1 MKAKFTLLRSRF
13 MLLIISMG
21 LAVIGQTW
29 AQSSTIDHEKA
40 TLVSK
45 FAKYVTWPV
54 EARQREFIIGVYK
67 DVNKYNYFSNF
78 FANKG
83 VKGKDISV
91 QLVNTLSDARNVN
104 ILYISS
110 PNQRNSTKLT
120 DRIIGE
126 SHVLIITEDSKEL
139 AKTMIDISYNKQQSK
154 ISFKVIEPNIVDAKL
169 TMPELSYFSDS
180 NNNEEILSESPT
192 FTKKNQQEEKRLAL
206 ENQLAQQ
213 QLSLQQLNEK
223 LNLTKENS
231 EKYHVQLQ
239 QQSERLKAVQ
249 EAGAKKRQEI
259 NAKDKKL
266 QELEKQ
272 LQDQQKQLQAQQTQ
286 LAANKQLQDQQIPL
300 ETNGQDLPAND
311 QESTKETEKAIN
323 ELTEKLNQQ
332 TEIANNTVI
341 KLANITKDNKKLS
354 SYQTLFYV
362 FLMVTIIALF
372 IAFMMW
378 KKANNSASQKSLPS
392 EKINDRLL
400 SIREEQLIKSE
411 NIAAVGY
418 IATDITYAVGL
429 SLEDLQAQLESV
441 DDTKSAAALKPV
453 VDLLENF
460 NLIAADQDDTKPQ
473 NIDVIAYIQKML
485 MLYNFEFSQSNIVYS
500 YSGEKKLSIKTV
512 PSYIA
517 LILLNLINN
526 SIKHG
531 FDNNG
536 NGKITIKV
544 EKGIK
549 SGAIITYSDDGKG
562 MSRTTLEQVFKPFFT
577 TRSDR
582 GYVGVGMSTTYD
594 LINKKLAGDIK
605 IDSKEGKGATV
616 IITLP

>member
-1 MKAKFTLLRSRF
+1 

-91 QLVNTLSDARNVN
+91 QLINTINDARGVN

-110 PNQRNSTKLT
+110 PNQRNSIKLT
-120 DRIIGE
+120 DRIIGD
-126 SHVLIITEDSKEL
+126 SNALIITENSKNI

-169 TMPELSYFSDS
+169 TMPELSYFSGS

-192 FTKKNQQEEKRLAL
+192 FTKKNQEEEKRLAL

-223 LNLTKENS
+223 LNLTKESS

-249 EAGAKKRQEI
+249 EADAKKGQEI

-272 LQDQQKQLQAQQTQ
+272 LQSQQKQLQAQQTQ
-286 LAANKQLQDQQIPL
+286 LAANKQLQSQQIPL
-300 ETNGQDLPAND
+300 ETNGQDLPASD
-311 QESTKETEKAIN
+311 QESTKEAEKAIN
-323 ELTEKLNQQ
+323 ELSEKLNKQ
-332 TEIANNTVI
+332 TEIANNTAI
-341 KLANITKDNKKLS
+341 KLANVTKDHKKLS

-362 FLMVTIIALF
+362 FLMITIIALF

-392 EKINDRLL
+392 EKSNDRLL
-400 SIREEQLIKSE
+400 SVREEQLIKSE

-536 NGKITIKV
+536 NGKIAIKV

-594 LINKKLAGDIK
+594 LIKKKLAGDIK

>member
-91 QLVNTLSDARNVN
+91 QLINTINDARGVN

-110 PNQRNSTKLT
+110 PNQRNSIKLT
-120 DRIIGE
+120 DRIIGD
-126 SHVLIITEDSKEL
+126 SNALIITENSKNI

-169 TMPELSYFSDS
+169 TMPELSYFSGS

-192 FTKKNQQEEKRLAL
+192 FTKKNQEEEKRLAL

-223 LNLTKENS
+223 LNLTKESS

-249 EAGAKKRQEI
+249 EADAKKGQEI

-272 LQDQQKQLQAQQTQ
+272 LQSQQKQLQAQQTQ
-286 LAANKQLQDQQIPL
+286 LAANKQLQSQQIPL
-300 ETNGQDLPAND
+300 ETNGQDLPASD
-311 QESTKETEKAIN
+311 QESTKEAEKAIN
-323 ELTEKLNQQ
+323 ELSEKLNKQ
-332 TEIANNTVI
+332 TEIANNTAI
-341 KLANITKDNKKLS
+341 KLANVTKDHKKLS

-362 FLMVTIIALF
+362 FLMITIIALF

-392 EKINDRLL
+392 EKSNDRLL
-400 SIREEQLIKSE
+400 SVREEQLIKSE

-536 NGKITIKV
+536 NGKIAIKV

-594 LINKKLAGDIK
+594 LIKKKLAGDIK

>member
-1 MKAKFTLLRSRF
+1 MKAKFTRLRSRF
-13 MLLIISMG
+13 MLLIICMG

-29 AQSSTIDHEKA
+29 AQNSTIDYEKA

-67 DVNKYNYFSNF
+67 DVNKYNYFNNF

-91 QLVNTLSDARNVN
+91 QLVNTLSDARKIN

-110 PNQRNSTKLT
+110 SQRNLLKLSNKFIR
-120 DRIIGE
+120 D
-126 SHVLIITEDSKEL
+126 SNALVITEDTKDFS
-139 AKTMIDISYNKQQSK
+139 KTMIDVSYNKQQSK
-154 ISFKVIEPNIVDAKL
+154 INFKVIEPNIVDAKL
-169 TMPELSYFSDS
+169 TMPELSYFSD
-180 NNNEEILSESPT
+180 NNDNEEILSDSPT

-223 LNLTKENS
+223 LNLTKESS

-249 EAGAKKRQEI
+249 EADAKKDQEI

-272 LQDQQKQLQAQQTQ
+272 LQAQQKQLQAQQIQ
-286 LAANKQLQDQQIPL
+286 LAANKQLQAQQIPL
-300 ETNGQDLPAND
+300 ETNGQALPASA

-323 ELTEKLNQQ
+323 ELTEKLNKQN
-332 TEIANNTVI
+332 EIANNTAI
-341 KLANITKDNKKLS
+341 KLANVTKDHKKLS

-362 FLMVTIIALF
+362 FLMITIIALLL
-372 IAFMMW
+372 AFMMW
-378 KKANNSASQKSLPS
+378 KKAKNSASQKSLPS
-392 EKINDRLL
+392 EKSNDRLL
-400 SIREEQLIKSE
+400 SVREEQLIKSE

-536 NGKITIKV
+536 NGKIAIKV

-562 MSRTTLEQVFKPFFT
+562 MSKTTLEQVFKPFFT

-594 LINKKLAGDIK
+594 LIKKKLTGDIK

>member
-1 MKAKFTLLRSRF
+1 MKAKFTLLRSRL

-110 PNQRNSTKLT
+110 PNQRNVIKLA
-120 DRIIGE
+120 DRIIGD
-126 SHVLIITEDSKEL
+126 SNVLIISEDTKDFS
-139 AKTMIDISYNKQQSK
+139 KTMIDISYNKQQSK
-154 ISFKVIEPNIVDAKL
+154 INFKVINTNIINGKL
-169 TMPELSYFSDS
+169 TIPDLSYFLDS
-180 NNNEEILSESPT
+180 KDNKDLLADSPT
-192 FTKKNQQEEKRLAL
+192 FAFAKKQQQEAKRLAL

-213 QLSLQQLNEK
+213 KLSLKQLNEK
-223 LNLTKENS
+223 LNSSKESS

-249 EAGAKKRQEI
+249 EADAKKRQEI

-266 QELEKQ
+266 QDLEKQ
-272 LQDQQKQLQAQQTQ
+272 LQLQQKQLQA
-286 LAANKQLQDQQIPL
+286 QQIPL
-300 ETNGQDLPAND
+300 ETNGQALPASD
-311 QESTKETEKAIN
+311 DESAKETEKAIN
-323 ELTEKLNQQ
+323 ELTEKLNKQ
-332 TEIANNTVI
+332 TEIANNTAI
-341 KLANITKDNKKLS
+341 KLANITKDHKKLS

-362 FLMVTIIALF
+362 FLMITIIALLL
-372 IAFMMW
+372 AFMMW
-378 KKANNSASQKSLPS
+378 KKAKNSASQKSLPS
-392 EKINDRLL
+392 EKSSDRLL

-441 DDTKSAAALKPV
+441 DDTKSAEALKPV

-485 MLYNFEFSQSNIVYS
+485 MLYNFEFSQSKIVYS

-536 NGKITIKV
+536 NGKIAIKV
-544 EKGIK
+544 EKGVK

-562 MSRTTLEQVFKPFFT
+562 MSKTTLEQVFKPFFT

-594 LINKKLAGDIK
+594 LIKKKLAGDIK